1 MNVSTLAQAM
11 NVTEKDVLSLLNM
24 VNTSLEQD
32 GMKEI
37 FLSMN
42 EEGRANTVQAYVAAE
57 VKKFSEFCV
66 SLLTNTEK
74 KSAFDQYM
82 FSKLQGV

>member
-1 MNVSTLAQAM
+1 MNVTTLAQAM
-11 NVTEKDVLSLLNM
+11 NVTEKDVLSLVNM

-37 FLSMN
+37 FLGMK
-42 EEGRANTVQAYVAAE
+42 EDDRTNTVMAYVAAE

-74 KSAFDQYM
+74 KNAFDLYVLN
-82 FSKLQGV
+82 KLQEV